1 MSVQTNNAVQRTD
14 NLIVTVHRTINLYV
28 DHLPFNSAKHLTRH
42 KQSSA
47 QGSELSATC
56 KHRFNQICKRKIIYY
71 NIAVHSTILFIL
83 TNE

>member
-1 MSVQTNNAVQRTD
+1 MNSCAFVYMSVQTNNAVQRIDDLT
-14 NLIVTVHRTINLYV
+14 VTVHKITKLYV

-56 KHRFNQICKRKIIYY
+56 EHRFY
-71 NIAVHSTILFIL
+71 
-83 TNE
+83 